1 MSASIVD
8 LMQPEFVRTDEGEC
22 ELRFRPRPEFT
33 IGGGVVQGGIV
44 ATMLDMAMAIAGAG
58 ALATA
63 SLQVDILR
71 PVVGTVL
78 TVQGRITRRGKR
90 IVFAEAELSGE
101 DGTLLAR
108 GVQTAVPTS

>member
-1 MSASIVD
+1 VSASIVD

-33 IGGGVVQGGIV
+33 IGGGIVQGGIV

-78 TVQGRITRRGKR
+78 TVRGRITRRGKR

-108 GVQTAVPTS
+108 GVQTAVPTP